1 MGFQS
6 RSSLVV
12 VYRLTKYG
20 WILIFDDDTRKISL
34 SYHGWDEDESMFST
48 FKIDPYAYDQYDF
61 ASLNHS
67 DKRNLMS
74 INYYMQL
81 DIKSIVHPSI
91 KSLPSFHVHRT
102 FIICP
107 LFLSQKLFRFFCIN
121 QTDRRPT
128 SSSFSKTFVYIC

>member
-1 MGFQS
+1 
-6 RSSLVV
+6 
-12 VYRLTKYG
+12 
-20 WILIFDDDTRKISL
+20 
-34 SYHGWDEDESMFST
+34 MFST

-121 QTDRRPT
+121 QTNRRPT
-128 SSSFSKTFVYIC
+128 SSSFSKTFVYIMLNLDSLFAIPLLYCAKSTEIVRASDIST